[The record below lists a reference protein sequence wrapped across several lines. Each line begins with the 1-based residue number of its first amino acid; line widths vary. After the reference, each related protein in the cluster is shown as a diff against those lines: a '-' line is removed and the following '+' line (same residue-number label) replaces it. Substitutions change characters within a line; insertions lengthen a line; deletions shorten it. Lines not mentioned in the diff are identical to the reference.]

1 MTGELITRKSIYGLT
16 TESSGAD
23 RIGRHILQRWKIPR
37 DFPEMMKI
45 ENVQTHDMIIKSN
58 SELNFHRLQWM
69 WSIS

>member
-1 MTGELITRKSIYGLT
+1 MTGELITSRFIYEQT

-37 DFPEMMKI
+37 DCPEMVTI
-45 ENVQTHDMIIKSN
+45 ENVQTHDMIIKSHSESN
-58 SELNFHRLQWM
+58 SRRLQWM